1 LFLLVSLRPL
11 LLSCLFGAVGT
22 ALLLAGCSG
31 PARAPSSP
39 DLPAGFPGHSANDI
53 RTLLLRGADSVTA
66 YRARARISVRTRER
80 TRTFNAQ
87 VRHRRADSLFMR
99 VSLFGVEGGRLL
111 LTRDSVFFYDTR
123 RAVLRVGPLRAVQA
137 LFPAPV
143 SSPRFF
149 QNMLGL
155 IAPGTTRT
163 WSVTADSSLYYMAGP
178 RRRARYTVDPAQWR
192 VVRFEQRSRAGS
204 VRQKRLFSNFRTVQ
218 GLVLPGRVLFERPA
232 ADLRALVQY
241 QDLTLNPTNLSF
253 GLNVPP
259 DVPRRP
265 FSQQK

>member
-1 LFLLVSLRPL
+1 MSLRPL
-11 LLSCLFGAVGT
+11 FLSCLLAAVGT
-22 ALLLAGCSG
+22 ALLLSSCSG
-31 PARAPSSP
+31 PARTPAPP
-39 DLPAGFPGHSANDI
+39 DMPAGFPDHSANDI
-53 RTLLLRGADSVTA
+53 RTLLLQGVDSVRA
-66 YRARARISVRTRER
+66 YRARARISVRTRDR

-123 RAVLRVGPLRAVQA
+123 RAVLRVGPLQDVQA

-155 IAPGTTRT
+155 IAPGTARA

-178 RRRARYTVDPAQWR
+178 RRRARYTVDPARWR
-192 VVRFEQRSRAGS
+192 VVRFEQRARTGN
-204 VRQKRLFSNFRTVQ
+204 VRQKRLFFKLSH
-218 GLVLPGRVLFERPA
+218 GSGP
-232 ADLRALVQY
+232 RA
-241 QDLTLNPTNLSF
+241 
-253 GLNVPP
+253 
-259 DVPRRP
+259 PRAG
-265 FSQQK
+265 SL

>member
-1 LFLLVSLRPL
+1 MP
-11 LLSCLFGAVGT
+11 T
-22 ALLLAGCSG
+22 
-31 PARAPSSP
+31 
-39 DLPAGFPGHSANDI
+39 GFPDHSATDI
-53 RTLLLRGADSVTA
+53 RTLLLQGVDSVTA

-111 LTRDSVFFYDTR
+111 LTRDSVFFYNTR
-123 RAVLRVGPLRAVQA
+123 RAVLRAGPLRDVQRI
-137 LFPAPV
+137 FPAPV

-155 IAPGTTRT
+155 IAPGTAEA

-178 RRRARYTVDPAQWR
+178 RRRTRYTVDPARWR
-192 VVRFEQRSRAGS
+192 VVRFEQRGPTGN
-204 VRQKRLFSNFRTVQ
+204 VRQKRLFSNFRTVR
-218 GLVLPGRVLFERPA
+218 GLVLPERVLFERPA

-241 QDLTLNPTNLSF
+241 QDLTLNPADLSF

-265 FSQQK
+265 FSQQR